1 VVHTGNHQACID
13 DVRNI
18 WEIFVSLMSTDS
30 LISHVFSS
38 PTFSY
43 TLIWFV
49 EIYVKDLILD
59 LLLVK
64 PIMEMGINIVDDVK
78 YISFMMA
85 YFVLVVVWH

>member
-1 VVHTGNHQACID
+1 MFLAVQ
-13 DVRNI
+13 
-18 WEIFVSLMSTDS
+18 
-30 LISHVFSS
+30 
-38 PTFSY
+38 PFSY
-43 TLIWFV
+43 NSIWFV

-64 PIMEMGINIVDDVK
+64 PIMEMGINIVDVVK

>member
-1 VVHTGNHQACID
+1 
-13 DVRNI
+13 
-18 WEIFVSLMSTDS
+18 M
-30 LISHVFSS
+30 
-38 PTFSY
+38 
-43 TLIWFV
+43 
-49 EIYVKDLILD
+49 KDLILD